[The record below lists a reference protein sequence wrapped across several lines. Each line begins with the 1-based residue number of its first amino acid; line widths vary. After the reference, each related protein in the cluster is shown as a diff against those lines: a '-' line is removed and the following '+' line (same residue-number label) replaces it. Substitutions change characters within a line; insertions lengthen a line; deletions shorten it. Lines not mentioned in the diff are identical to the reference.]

1 MAKPEQDLVSF
12 DMAVSVVECLEIVKV
27 RQKKGQRLF
36 IAVRPIHLHLEL
48 MIKMPGI
55 VKLCGVIDDTEFSV
69 FLLTLPQL
77 IFYLLALGD
86 VTLLNRLAYRLS
98 FQSPFIDICMG
109 LKLLRLLDL
118 ISFRKTTDDNC
129 FMMRINFEYLRES
142 LLAIDSR
149 EDINISIQANQKGL
163 VLPLAASNEHIV
175 IAIRSFNQS

>member
-1 MAKPEQDLVSF
+1 
-12 DMAVSVVECLEIVKV
+12 
-27 RQKKGQRLF
+27 
-36 IAVRPIHLHLEL
+36 
-48 MIKMPGI
+48 
-55 VKLCGVIDDTEFSV
+55 
-69 FLLTLPQL
+69 
-77 IFYLLALGD
+77 
-86 VTLLNRLAYRLS
+86 
-98 FQSPFIDICMG
+98 MG

>member
-1 MAKPEQDLVSF
+1 MTVSI
-12 DMAVSVVECLEIVKV
+12 VEPFEIIEIEK
-27 RQKKGQRLF
+27 QQGQRLSV
-36 IAVRPIHLHLEL
+36 AVCPIHLHLEL

-129 FMMRINFEYLRES
+129 FMMRINFEYLPERVNEN
-142 LLAIDSR
+142 
-149 EDINISIQANQKGL
+149 ET
-163 VLPLAASNEHIV
+163 LPATI
-175 IAIRSFNQS
+175 